1 MDQETSIILERL
13 NEKLTGVMPYKL
25 YLATIDEIDYLE
37 KNARFMTKEQ
47 FASLANNVKKDSALS
62 SVPLVYRKPEDGR
75 LLVVSGNHRIKA
87 AHEAGLTSFLV
98 LLIDKVL
105 TREELVAIQ
114 LSHNAIAGQDDE
126 QILKELYDEL
136 KDVEAILYAGFTSE
150 QIQKLQSADFSAIK
164 EEPLHYESIN
174 LLFLPGEIERM
185 KAIFNRVIDN
195 SVNKEIFV
203 GRISE
208 YDSILQ
214 GLIAA
219 KEGQNIINSTLA
231 FFALAQVADEYLAG
245 KTDDLQEAFEEGL
258 EDTVSFILGGTRK
271 RISKKTAKLL
281 RKALKEKM
289 DSGLNLDD
297 ALAALSK

>member
-1 MDQETSIILERL
+1 MDQETSVILERL

-25 YLATIDEIDYLE
+25 YLAAIDEIDYLE

-47 FASLANNVKKDSALS
+47 FASLTNNIKKDSALS
-62 SVPLVYRKPEDGR
+62 SVPLVYRKPVDGR
-75 LLVVSGNHRIKA
+75 LLVLSGNHRIKA
-87 AHEAGLTSFLV
+87 AAEAGLTSFLV
-98 LLIDKVL
+98 LLIDKEL

-126 QILKELYDEL
+126 QILKELYEEL

-174 LLFLPGEIERM
+174 LLFLPGEIERL
-185 KAIFNRVIDN
+185 KAIFNRVVDN
-195 SVNKEIFV
+195 SINKEIFV

-231 FFALAQVADEYLAG
+231 FFALAQVADEYLAR